1 MAALAEQPLV
11 GRLPCMSILTSVSA
25 TTYERENSGGGCMN
39 IQGDFHMTILSTLSD
54 ASHASF
60 TEQLIA
66 LPLPASADL
75 FDVVDLCAAFASALV
90 ETDEMSERNALCGR
104 LLHALGEL
112 ERLCDDDLPPQ
123 LIEQLIVR
131 DATPSCMPDGW
142 QDTLTPV
149 HYAQALA
156 QAILGNTLPQ
166 EVNNML
172 TGLLHDLVFLL
183 AEFVKEPY
191 LHA

>member
-1 MAALAEQPLV
+1 MSVLSPLS
-11 GRLPCMSILTSVSA
+11 LH
-25 TTYERENSGGGCMN
+25 ENF
-39 IQGDFHMTILSTLSD
+39 IQ
-54 ASHASF
+54 
-60 TEQLIA
+60 QLIT
-66 LPLPASADL
+66 LPLPASANL

-90 ETDEMSERNALCGR
+90 DADDASECNALCGR

-123 LIEQLIVR
+123 LIEKLISR
-131 DATPSCMPDGW
+131 DATPSCMPDSW
-142 QDTLTPV
+142 RDTLTPI

-166 EVNNML
+166 GVNIAL
-172 TGLLHDLVFLL
+172 TGLLHDVVFLL
-183 AEFVKEPY
+183 EEFVKEPY

>member
-1 MAALAEQPLV
+1 MIHFSSLR
-11 GRLPCMSILTSVSA
+11 RLSYDDSVR
-25 TTYERENSGGGCMN
+25 T
-39 IQGDFHMTILSTLSD
+39 FFFLSRRFL
-54 ASHASF
+54 
-60 TEQLIA
+60 QQRIA
-66 LPLPASADL
+66 
-75 FDVVDLCAAFASALV
+75 
-90 ETDEMSERNALCGR
+90 
-104 LLHALGEL
+104 
-112 ERLCDDDLPPQ
+112 
-123 LIEQLIVR
+123 R
-131 DATPSCMPDGW
+131 DAAPSCMPDGW

-149 HYAQALA
+149 HYAQVLA

>member
-1 MAALAEQPLV
+1 
-11 GRLPCMSILTSVSA
+11 MSVLSSLSSLSSH
-25 TTYERENSGGGCMN
+25 ENF
-39 IQGDFHMTILSTLSD
+39 IQ
-54 ASHASF
+54 
-60 TEQLIA
+60 QLIA
-66 LPLPASADL
+66 ISLPASANL

-90 ETDEMSERNALCGR
+90 EADDASERNVLCGR
-104 LLHALGEL
+104 LLHALEEL

-123 LIEQLIVR
+123 LIEKLISR
-131 DATPSCMPDGW
+131 DATPSCMPESW

-149 HYAQALA
+149 HYAQNLA

-166 EVNNML
+166 DVNIAL

-183 AEFVKEPY
+183 EEFVKEPY

>member
-1 MAALAEQPLV
+1 
-11 GRLPCMSILTSVSA
+11 
-25 TTYERENSGGGCMN
+25 
-39 IQGDFHMTILSTLSD
+39 MTILSTLSSF
-54 ASHASF
+54 SHDNF
-60 TEQLIA
+60 LQQLIA

-75 FDVVDLCAAFASALV
+75 FDVTDLCAAFASALV
-90 ETDEMSERNALCGR
+90 EADDVSARQALCGR

-112 ERLCDDDLPPQ
+112 ERLCHDDLPPH
-123 LIEQLIVR
+123 LIEQLIAR
-131 DATPSCMPDGW
+131 DAAPSCMPDSW

-149 HYAQALA
+149 HYAQGLA
-156 QAILGNTLPQ
+156 QAILGNTLSQ